1 MKLTKKRESVNGL
14 NNESSA
20 GEIEQNKDMKH
31 ILELRETV
39 GNRIKSIMQGK
50 SQLKNEEKRI
60 SAELSPEV
68 KRNQNKQ
75 SIGSEKESR

>member
-20 GEIEQNKDMKH
+20 GEIEQNKDMNH
-31 ILELRETV
+31 IMELRQTV